1 MSEESKTVIKV
12 DVSRYLDHDQ
22 KAWDRLEKFYD
33 AMRRLRSLG
42 HVSKMITLTMLREE
56 SLKRELAIMVTQ
68 RKMLRREQQSRIES
82 MAEELPEN

>member
-12 DVSRYLDHDQ
+12 DVSRYLEHDQ

-68 RKMLRREQQSRIES
+68 RKMLRKEQQSRFES

>member
-1 MSEESKTVIKV
+1 MSEEKKTIIKV
-12 DVSRYLDHDQ
+12 DVSQYLDHDQ

-42 HVSKMITLTMLREE
+42 HVSKLMTLTMLREE

>member
-1 MSEESKTVIKV
+1 MFEESKTIIKV
-12 DVSRYLDHDQ
+12 DVSQYLDHDQ

-42 HVSKMITLTMLREE
+42 HVSKMITLTRLREE

-68 RKMLRREQQSRIES
+68 RKMLRREQQNRVES
-82 MAEELPEN
+82 MSEELP